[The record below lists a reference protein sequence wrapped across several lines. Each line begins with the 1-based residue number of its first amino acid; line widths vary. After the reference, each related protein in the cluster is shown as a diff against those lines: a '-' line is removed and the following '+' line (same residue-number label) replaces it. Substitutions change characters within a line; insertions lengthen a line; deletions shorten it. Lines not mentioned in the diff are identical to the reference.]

1 MKHPLLVDDGWK
13 RRALPTS
20 DADSESMSAADSGR
34 PTGATLNK
42 VFVFWVEFS
51 SSTHSVTTDSFSA
64 PIVED
69 VQYTMPWSFGTI
81 AVTCTNV
88 DNSLTQRFY
97 NWWDETAILPS
108 CDCRASNVSRSKV
121 ARGRVGS
128 CAAVESQLRP
138 SCNHSSLKYHFLSQ
152 K

>member
-64 PIVED
+64 PIVEY

-108 CDCRASNVSRSKV
+108 CDCRASNVSSQQSSHAV
-121 ARGRVGS
+121 AWKLRGGRI
-128 CAAVESQLRP
+128 AVAP